1 MEVQQMKT
9 VYKSLVLAAAFG
21 LGLIFAQPAAP
32 LQAGA
37 RFLIGSPFFSPG
49 YVYQVDRTY
58 PRYRYVTPGR
68 SFYYGPS
75 YSFGNY
81 REDRSRYYR
90 DHYYDGPRYYRDRD
104 RDRDRY
110 YDRDNYRRYR
120 EERVRRD
127 TYREQRIPKNAPQS
141 MQERRWSR

>member
-32 LQAGA
+32 LQAGE
-37 RFLIGSPFFSPG
+37 RFIIGSPFFSPG

-90 DHYYDGPRYYRDRD
+90 DRYYDGPRYYRDRD

>member
-1 MEVQQMKT
+1 MKT

-32 LQAGA
+32 LQAGE
-37 RFLIGSPFFSPG
+37 RFIIGSPFFSPG

-90 DHYYDGPRYYRDRD
+90 DRYYDGPRYYRDRD

-127 TYREQRIPKNAPQS
+127 TYREQRIPKEQKT

>member
-32 LQAGA
+32 LQAGE
-37 RFLIGSPFFSPG
+37 RFIIGSPFFSPG

-81 REDRSRYYR
+81 R
-90 DHYYDGPRYYRDRD
+90 
-104 RDRDRY
+104 
-110 YDRDNYRRYR
+110 
-120 EERVRRD
+120 
-127 TYREQRIPKNAPQS
+127 
-141 MQERRWSR
+141 

>member
-1 MEVQQMKT
+1 MKT

-32 LQAGA
+32 LQAGE
-37 RFLIGSPFFSPG
+37 RFIIGSPFFSPG

-90 DHYYDGPRYYRDRD
+90 DRYYDGPRYYRDRD

>member
-32 LQAGA
+32 LQAGE
-37 RFLIGSPFFSPG
+37 RFIIGSPFFSPG

-90 DHYYDGPRYYRDRD
+90 DRYYDGPRYYRDRD

-127 TYREQRIPKNAPQS
+127 TYREQRIPKEQKT